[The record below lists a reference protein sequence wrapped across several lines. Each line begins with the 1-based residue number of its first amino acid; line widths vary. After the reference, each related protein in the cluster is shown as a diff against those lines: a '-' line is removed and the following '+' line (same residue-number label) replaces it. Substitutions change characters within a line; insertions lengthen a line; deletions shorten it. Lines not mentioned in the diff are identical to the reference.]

1 LYLERGNLKKKKNRG
16 GKLRIKNKGA
26 LVLNAGER
34 NKSILPAYARLTPP
48 FFDLI
53 IFLIFI
59 FYN

>member
-1 LYLERGNLKKKKNRG
+1 MKRKKIIKSKNG
-16 GKLRIKNKGA
+16 GRKLRIKNKGA
-26 LVLNAGER
+26 LVLNVGER

-53 IFLIFI
+53 IFFLFI